1 MPDTLYA
8 MTESAETLQA
18 RYYEQSVSA
27 YDSMHNDS
35 EDHERNLA
43 LQYIEMI

>member
-18 RYYEQSVSA
+18 KYYEQSASA